1 MQTHDLRLAYEEFLN
16 AAREHR
22 FAPPAAG
29 SWSAEM
35 VLAHVIVSDRLI
47 AQAAGRVMA
56 GMPSSFDNLT
66 SQSEPYLQTIVDA
79 ASSWEGLV
87 AAVEHTAA
95 EVIALAERLT
105 DEQAAMPIASK
116 VVSDGAVVI
125 DRTVPVAGL
134 LRVIADGHLRMHRLQ
149 LSDLHPTPAGA
160 VLEHASSA

>member
-1 MQTHDLRLAYEEFLN
+1 LHTHDLRHAYDEFLN
-16 AAREHR
+16 AARHHP
-22 FAPPAAG
+22 FAPPSAG
-29 SWSAEM
+29 SWSAEL

-56 GMPSSFDNLT
+56 GMPSSFDNLA

-79 ASSWEGLV
+79 AGDWNGLV
-87 AAVEHTAA
+87 ATLEHTAA

-105 DEQAAMPIASK
+105 DEQAATPITTK

-134 LRVIADGHLRMHRLQ
+134 LQVIADAHLRMHMRQ
-149 LSDLHPTPAGA
+149 LSDLSPTPDGA